1 MTLLPRHTQ
10 STTLAPLPRAEG
22 SLHISSKALE
32 KRSVLDRFRPSGCM
46 KALFPNRPDRLEAI
60 IINSSGGLTAG
71 DRLSID
77 ATVGQGS
84 HMVLTTQAAER
95 AYRASGGFGQV
106 DTRITV
112 EDRATLHWLPQEL
125 ILFNGAGLRRSLKI
139 DLADTARLLMVEPV
153 IFGRTAMG
161 ERVTD
166 GAFHDRIDIYR
177 NHQPLYRDA
186 VRLDGNI
193 DSKLAQI
200 AISGGAVTMASVVY
214 IAPDAEGHLDPIR
227 AALPDTAGATLL
239 RSDMLVLRLVAA
251 GSHLLRRDLLPV
263 LDRLSRNTLP
273 TSWRL

>member
-22 SLHISSKALE
+22 SLRISSKALGS
-32 KRSVLDRFRPSGCM
+32 RSVLDGFRPSGCM

-84 HMVLTTQAAER
+84 HMALTTQAAER
-95 AYRASGGFGQV
+95 AYRASGGFGQL

-125 ILFNGAGLRRSLKI
+125 ILFNGAGLRRSLRI
-139 DLADTARLLMVEPV
+139 DMAASARLLMVEPV

-166 GAFHDRIDIYR
+166 GAFHDRIDVYR

-186 VRLDGNI
+186 LRLDGNI

-200 AISGGAVTMASVVY
+200 AISGGAVTMASVLYV
-214 IAPDAEGHLDPIR
+214 APDAEVHLDPIR
-227 AALPDTAGATLL
+227 AALPDTAGVSLL
-239 RSDMLVLRLVAA
+239 RPDMLALRFLAA
-251 GSHLLRRDLLPV
+251 DSHLLRRDLLPV